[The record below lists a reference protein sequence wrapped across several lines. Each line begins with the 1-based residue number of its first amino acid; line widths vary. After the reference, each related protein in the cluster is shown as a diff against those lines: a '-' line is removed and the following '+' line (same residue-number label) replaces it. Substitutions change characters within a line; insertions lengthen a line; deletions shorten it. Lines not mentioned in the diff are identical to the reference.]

1 MLQYSAN
8 EVISSVW
15 PIDTIRLDTEI
26 RLLVRL
32 SILAVSMTYVAQ
44 IKPAGPPTSK
54 IVEYKT
60 MRHDQLADIITW

>member
-1 MLQYSAN
+1 MLIIA
-8 EVISSVW
+8 I
-15 PIDTIRLDTEI
+15 P
-26 RLLVRL
+26 
-32 SILAVSMTYVAQ
+32 MTYVAH